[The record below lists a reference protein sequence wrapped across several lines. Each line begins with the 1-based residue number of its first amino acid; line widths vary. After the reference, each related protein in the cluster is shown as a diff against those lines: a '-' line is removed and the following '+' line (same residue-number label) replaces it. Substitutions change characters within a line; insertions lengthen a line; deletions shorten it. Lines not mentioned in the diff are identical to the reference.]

1 MVIQDALYNV
11 VRPQKFSE
19 VVGQTN
25 TIKAIKTALTKG
37 VLEHSLIFYGQ
48 TGGGKTTTAR
58 IVAKWLQC
66 DSKVDNEPCCQCET
80 CKAIKA
86 ETFADYVELNAS
98 TNGGKDDIDRLLENI
113 SFAPQ
118 YGKCKVYV
126 IDEAHCLTDGAWK
139 SLLKPLEEPPSHVY
153 FIMCTTDFQSI
164 PQTIKNRC
172 GKYEFSR
179 ITKADILGLLGD
191 LRIKYKAA
199 YTDEAL
205 GLLAESAD
213 GSLRNAVNNFSHI
226 SMPFEEGEEIG
237 EDSVKKY
244 LALVGPETMAEYVG
258 ALVKKDLGR
267 ALSIIHEEEES
278 AVNPDNFLKMILNAI
293 SDALTVSCNAA
304 LNREVSEEYMKT
316 LKEISSYGMIR
327 LSGVAGKL
335 NEQYSKLTCRN
346 YSSLRITSAEIC
358 MLSTGSGDSELI
370 NELLARITDLEQRGC
385 AALPHEQESQCQGS
399 AKESMQAESG
409 EEIQS
414 IANTGQADNE
424 ESLEQP
430 FDFVGAEDSY
440 DEENPFLNEPGVEES
455 IVSDYDTVPREDIPE
470 EMPVSDS
477 EPEQELSFF
486 DSFFGLEEP
495 SEEDNREQAENE
507 NEGAAEAAVEKTQDF
522 GGYANGITFD
532 DANVAK
538 AYEKSKDTSVKTAK
552 ALKAACEEIP
562 LLSQLCN
569 ECCTCDKAG
578 DGIALA
584 TPFGPVAQ
592 VIKVLLEYASV
603 RNVSVFPVDGVKI
616 GAENV

>member
-1 MVIQDALYNV
+1 M
-11 VRPQKFSE
+11 
-19 VVGQTN
+19 
-25 TIKAIKTALTKG
+25 
-37 VLEHSLIFYGQ
+37 SL
-48 TGGGKTTTAR
+48 AAS
-58 IVAKWLQC
+58 AKH
-66 DSKVDNEPCCQCET
+66 
-80 CKAIKA
+80 
-86 ETFADYVELNAS
+86 
-98 TNGGKDDIDRLLENI
+98 
-113 SFAPQ
+113 
-118 YGKCKVYV
+118 V

-153 FIMCTTDFQSI
+153 FILCTTDFQSI

-370 NELLARITDLEQRGC
+370 NELLARIADLEQRNC
-385 AALPHEQESQCQGS
+385 AALPHEQESQNLWNS
-399 AKESMQAESG
+399 HL
-409 EEIQS
+409 ILL
-414 IANTGQADNE
+414 GQKILTMRKIH
-424 ESLEQP
+424 SLM
-430 FDFVGAEDSY
+430 SR
-440 DEENPFLNEPGVEES
+440 
-455 IVSDYDTVPREDIPE
+455 IW
-470 EMPVSDS
+470 
-477 EPEQELSFF
+477 
-486 DSFFGLEEP
+486 
-495 SEEDNREQAENE
+495 
-507 NEGAAEAAVEKTQDF
+507 K
-522 GGYANGITFD
+522 
-532 DANVAK
+532 
-538 AYEKSKDTSVKTAK
+538 K
-552 ALKAACEEIP
+552 ALYQIMMQYLEKIYRRKC
-562 LLSQLCN
+562 LCQIVN
-569 ECCTCDKAG
+569 LKRSYHSLTAFLTQKNPQRKMMRKELKRRM
-578 DGIALA
+578 
-584 TPFGPVAQ
+584 VAWQ
-592 VIKVLLEYASV
+592 RQS
-603 RNVSVFPVDGVKI
+603 
-616 GAENV
+616 

>member
-153 FIMCTTDFQSI
+153 FILCTTDFQSI

-226 SMPFEEGEEIG
+226 SMPFGEGEEIG

-370 NELLARITDLEQRGC
+370 NELLARIADLEQRGC
-385 AALPHEQESQCQGS
+385 AALPHEQESQCQGF
-399 AKESMQAESG
+399 AKESMQAERR
-409 EEIQS
+409 EEIPN

-440 DEENPFLNEPGVEES
+440 DEENPFLNEPDMEES
-455 IVSDYDTVPREDIPE
+455 IVSDYDAVPRKDIPK

-477 EPEQELSFF
+477 ESETELSFF
-486 DSFFGLEEP
+486 DSFFNSEEP
-495 SEEDNREQAENE
+495 AEEDDEKGTEKEND
-507 NEGAAEAAVEKTQDF
+507 GVAEAAVEKTQDF
-522 GGYANGITFD
+522 GGYANGIIFD

-552 ALKAACEEIP
+552 ALKAACEEFP

>member
-126 IDEAHCLTDGAWK
+126 IDESHCLTDGAWK

-153 FIMCTTDFQSI
+153 FILCTTDFQSI

-358 MLSTGSGDSELI
+358 MLCTGSGDSELI

-495 SEEDNREQAENE
+495 SEEDNREQAEKE
-507 NEGAAEAAVEKTQDF
+507 NDGAAEAVVEKTQDF
-522 GGYANGITFD
+522 GGYVNGITFD
-532 DANVAK
+532 DASVAK

>member
-153 FIMCTTDFQSI
+153 FILCTTDFQSI

-358 MLSTGSGDSELI
+358 MLCTGSGDSELI

-455 IVSDYDTVPREDIPE
+455 IVLDYDTVPREDIPE

-495 SEEDNREQAENE
+495 SEEDEWEQAEKE
-507 NEGAAEAAVEKTQDF
+507 NDGAAEAAVEKTQDF

-616 GAENV
+616 GAKNV

>member
-1 MVIQDALYNV
+1 
-11 VRPQKFSE
+11 
-19 VVGQTN
+19 
-25 TIKAIKTALTKG
+25 
-37 VLEHSLIFYGQ
+37 
-48 TGGGKTTTAR
+48 
-58 IVAKWLQC
+58 
-66 DSKVDNEPCCQCET
+66 
-80 CKAIKA
+80 
-86 ETFADYVELNAS
+86 
-98 TNGGKDDIDRLLENI
+98 
-113 SFAPQ
+113 
-118 YGKCKVYV
+118 
-126 IDEAHCLTDGAWK
+126 
-139 SLLKPLEEPPSHVY
+139 
-153 FIMCTTDFQSI
+153 
-164 PQTIKNRC
+164 
-172 GKYEFSR
+172 
-179 ITKADILGLLGD
+179 
-191 LRIKYKAA
+191 
-199 YTDEAL
+199 
-205 GLLAESAD
+205 
-213 GSLRNAVNNFSHI
+213 
-226 SMPFEEGEEIG
+226 
-237 EDSVKKY
+237 
-244 LALVGPETMAEYVG
+244 
-258 ALVKKDLGR
+258 
-267 ALSIIHEEEES
+267 
-278 AVNPDNFLKMILNAI
+278 MILNAI

-495 SEEDNREQAENE
+495 SEEDEWEQAEKE
-507 NEGAAEAAVEKTQDF
+507 NDGAAEAAVEKTQDF

>member
-66 DSKVDNEPCCQCET
+66 DSKVDDEPCCQCET

-153 FIMCTTDFQSI
+153 FILCTTDFQSI

-424 ESLEQP
+424 ESLEQS

-495 SEEDNREQAENE
+495 SEEDEWEQAEKE
-507 NEGAAEAAVEKTQDF
+507 NDGAAEAAVEKTQDF

>member
-1 MVIQDALYNV
+1 M
-11 VRPQKFSE
+11 
-19 VVGQTN
+19 
-25 TIKAIKTALTKG
+25 
-37 VLEHSLIFYGQ
+37 
-48 TGGGKTTTAR
+48 
-58 IVAKWLQC
+58 
-66 DSKVDNEPCCQCET
+66 
-80 CKAIKA
+80 
-86 ETFADYVELNAS
+86 
-98 TNGGKDDIDRLLENI
+98 
-113 SFAPQ
+113 
-118 YGKCKVYV
+118 
-126 IDEAHCLTDGAWK
+126 
-139 SLLKPLEEPPSHVY
+139 
-153 FIMCTTDFQSI
+153 
-164 PQTIKNRC
+164 
-172 GKYEFSR
+172 
-179 ITKADILGLLGD
+179 
-191 LRIKYKAA
+191 RIKYKAA

-370 NELLARITDLEQRGC
+370 NELLARIIDLEQRGC

-495 SEEDNREQAENE
+495 SEEDNREQAEKE
-507 NEGAAEAAVEKTQDF
+507 NDGAAEAAVEKTQDF

>member
-153 FIMCTTDFQSI
+153 FILCTTDFQSI

-172 GKYEFSR
+172 GKYGFSR

-358 MLSTGSGDSELI
+358 MLCTGSGDSELI

-495 SEEDNREQAENE
+495 SEEDEWEQAEKE
-507 NEGAAEAAVEKTQDF
+507 NDGAAEAAVEKTQDF

>member
-153 FIMCTTDFQSI
+153 FILCTTDFQSI

-370 NELLARITDLEQRGC
+370 NELLARIADLEQRNC
-385 AALPHEQESQCQGS
+385 AALHMNRNHSVRVLLKDPCRQKAGKKSRVSQIPDRQIMKNLWNS
-399 AKESMQAESG
+399 HL
-409 EEIQS
+409 ILL
-414 IANTGQADNE
+414 GQKILTMRKIH
-424 ESLEQP
+424 SLM
-430 FDFVGAEDSY
+430 SR
-440 DEENPFLNEPGVEES
+440 
-455 IVSDYDTVPREDIPE
+455 IW
-470 EMPVSDS
+470 
-477 EPEQELSFF
+477 
-486 DSFFGLEEP
+486 
-495 SEEDNREQAENE
+495 
-507 NEGAAEAAVEKTQDF
+507 K
-522 GGYANGITFD
+522 
-532 DANVAK
+532 
-538 AYEKSKDTSVKTAK
+538 K
-552 ALKAACEEIP
+552 ALYQIMMQYLEKIYRRKC
-562 LLSQLCN
+562 LCQIVN
-569 ECCTCDKAG
+569 LKRSYHSLTAFLTQKNPQRKMMRKELKRRM
-578 DGIALA
+578 
-584 TPFGPVAQ
+584 VAWQ
-592 VIKVLLEYASV
+592 RQS
-603 RNVSVFPVDGVKI
+603 
-616 GAENV
+616 

>member
-66 DSKVDNEPCCQCET
+66 DSKVDDEPCCQCET

-153 FIMCTTDFQSI
+153 FILCTTDFQSI

-495 SEEDNREQAENE
+495 SEEDEWEQAEKE
-507 NEGAAEAAVEKTQDF
+507 NDGAAEAAVEKTQDF

-532 DANVAK
+532 DANVAN

>member
-86 ETFADYVELNAS
+86 ETFADYVELSAS

-153 FIMCTTDFQSI
+153 FILCTTDFQSI

-495 SEEDNREQAENE
+495 SEEDEWEQAEKE
-507 NEGAAEAAVEKTQDF
+507 NDGAAEAAVEKTQDF

>member
-153 FIMCTTDFQSI
+153 FILCTTDFQSI

-495 SEEDNREQAENE
+495 SEEDELEQAEKE
-507 NEGAAEAAVEKTQDF
+507 NDGAAEAAVEKTQDF

>member
-153 FIMCTTDFQSI
+153 FILCTTDFQSI

-358 MLSTGSGDSELI
+358 MLCTGSGDSELI

-495 SEEDNREQAENE
+495 SEEDNREQAEKE
-507 NEGAAEAAVEKTQDF
+507 NDGAAEAVVEKTQDF
-522 GGYANGITFD
+522 GGYVNGITFD
-532 DANVAK
+532 DASVAK